1 MKIIWKITKQ
11 DVIDTNQKVIALKL
25 DPLDEFC
32 VRYDI
37 LDDIFKMLDELEVS
51 DDFEGLIKK
60 SSYLMASIAW
70 AQPFCGG
77 NKRTAILIT
86 ANFFHH
92 NGIELIIPEDGKEL
106 RRLLYDIQEDRS
118 GLNHLIMEKI
128 IFYISKTI
136 L

>member
-11 DVIDTNQKVIALKL
+11 DVIDTNQKIIAQKL
-25 DPLDEFC
+25 DPFDEFC
-32 VRYDI
+32 VRCDI
-37 LDDIFKMLDELEVS
+37 LDDIFKMFDELEVS
-51 DDFEGLIKK
+51 DDLEGLIKK
-60 SSYLMASIAW
+60 GSYLMASIAW

-106 RRLLYDIQEDRS
+106 RKLLYDIQEDRS
-118 GLNHLIMEKI
+118 GLNQSVMERI

>member
-1 MKIIWKITKQ
+1 MKIIWKITTQ
-11 DVIDTNQKVIALKL
+11 DVIDTNQKIIAQKL
-25 DPLDEFC
+25 DPFDEFC

-37 LDDIFKMLDELEVS
+37 LDDIFKMFDELEVS
-51 DDFEGLIKK
+51 DDLEGLIKK
-60 SSYLMASIAW
+60 GSYLMASIAW

-106 RRLLYDIQEDRS
+106 RKLLYDIQEDRS
-118 GLNHLIMEKI
+118 GLNQSVMERI
-128 IFYISKTI
+128 IFYISKTM